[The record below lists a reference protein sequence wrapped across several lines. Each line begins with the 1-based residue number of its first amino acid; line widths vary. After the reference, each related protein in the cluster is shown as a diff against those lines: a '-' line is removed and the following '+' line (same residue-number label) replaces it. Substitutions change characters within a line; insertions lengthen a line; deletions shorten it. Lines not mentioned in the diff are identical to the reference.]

1 MNRNSGRSAL
11 GVLSLLCIF
20 LLAACGSSTPVLR
33 YITIS
38 PAGSTIATG
47 TSIQYTAT
55 GYYSNGAITQGITV
69 SWSSSTSTVATING
83 SSGVAT
89 GVAPGT
95 TTITATALGITSTTT
110 TLTVAGLTSIA
121 VTPTTQT
128 ISVTTT
134 QQYDAV
140 ATYTT
145 SGGTTGTED
154 VTAQVT
160 WNSSNTSVATFSTST
175 PGLAT
180 GVAAGTTVVTATLGT
195 VTSNTAS
202 LTVTAAVSLVVG
214 PSTPPTIAVGNTT
227 ALTVQEQWADMSL
240 HPPSGTVTWSSSA
253 TNQANVVGTGTGT
266 AQVAGFAA
274 GAPTIT
280 ATEGTL
286 TGTITVTVVTGST
299 HYAYITG
306 VNDNTIYSYTV
317 TAGTAPYLASLATT
331 TQTSAT
337 ETFLNPDGQY
347 LYELDQTAA
356 GVTHIS
362 VYSVT
367 PATGA
372 IAPTTGV
379 TQAQTAGAGGA
390 NWGAVDPYG
399 RFVYVSDDGS
409 GTATPTAGG
418 IWGFTVNQST
428 GALTPIT
435 AVTGYTTNVNGPES
449 MVIDH
454 TGSFLYIINYGT
466 TFPATTA
473 GTISA
478 YSIDASTGNLT
489 PLSTATY
496 PTGVGPLYST
506 IDPTGT
512 YLYVPNNID
521 NTVTAYSIGS
531 SGALTSLGAAR
542 AVPGASSGG
551 IENVAVSPNGN
562 YLYVLD
568 FGASGGNGQVFGFTL
583 AAGVPSTTL
592 ISGTP
597 VPTGAFPSGMAID
610 PTGVLLAVDNAG
622 DGTTASTISLFT
634 IGSSG
639 GLTSQTAAASGISP
653 RFIVFYDAP

>member
-1 MNRNSGRSAL
+1 MNSNSGRSAL

-128 ISVTTT
+128 ISVTAT

-160 WNSSNTSVATFSTST
+160 WNSSNTSVATFSTTT

-180 GVAAGTTVVTATLGT
+180 GVAAGTTSVTATLGT
-195 VTSNTAS
+195 VTSNTAT

-317 TAGTAPYLASLATT
+317 TAATAPYLASLATT

-337 ETFLNPDGQY
+337 QTFLNPDGQY

-372 IAPTTGV
+372 IALATGV
-379 TQAQTAGAGGA
+379 TQAQTAGAGGS
-390 NWGAVDPYG
+390 NWGTVDPYG

-435 AVTGYTTNVNGPES
+435 AVTGYTTNVNSPES

-454 TGSFLYIINYGT
+454 TGSFLYAINYGT
-466 TFPATTA
+466 GTTA

-478 YSIDASTGNLT
+478 YSIDPSTGNLT

-512 YLYVPNNID
+512 YLYVPNSLD
-521 NTVTAYSIGS
+521 NTVTGYSIGA
-531 SGALTSLGAAR
+531 SGALTSLGSAR
-542 AVPGASSGG
+542 AVTGATSV
-551 IENVAVSPNGN
+551 ENVAVSPNGN

-568 FGASGGNGQVFGFTL
+568 FGTATNGQVFGFTL

-597 VPTGAFPSGMAID
+597 IPTGQSPAGMAID
-610 PTGVLLAVDNAG
+610 PTGALLAVDNAG
-622 DGTTASTISLFT
+622 NLTSASTISLFT

-639 GLTSQTAAASGISP
+639 GLTSQTAAASGINP

>member
-1 MNRNSGRSAL
+1 MNRNFGRSAL
-11 GVLSLLCIF
+11 GVLSLLCMF

-38 PAGSTIATG
+38 PAGSTIATN
-47 TSIQYTAT
+47 TTIQYTAT
-55 GYYSNGAITQGITV
+55 GYYSNGTITQGITV
-69 SWSSSTSTVATING
+69 SWTSSAPTVATING

-89 GVAPGT
+89 AVAPGT
-95 TTITATALGITSTTT
+95 TTITATALGITSATT
-110 TLTVAGLTSIA
+110 TLTVAALTSIK

-128 ISVTTT
+128 ISVAAT

-140 ATYTT
+140 GTYTT
-145 SGGTTGTED
+145 SGGTAGTED

-160 WNSSNTSVATFSTST
+160 WNSSNTSVATFSATT

-180 GVAAGTTVVTATLGT
+180 GVAGGTTVVTATLGT

-202 LTVTAAVSLVVG
+202 LTVTAGVSLVVG

-227 ALTVQEQWADMSL
+227 MLTVQEQWADKSL
-240 HPPSGTVTWSSSA
+240 HPPSAPVTWSSSA
-253 TNQANVVGTGTGT
+253 ANQANVVGTGTGT

-299 HYAYITG
+299 HYAYLTG

-317 TAGTAPYLASLATT
+317 TAGTAPYLTSLATT
-331 TQTSAT
+331 SQASATQT
-337 ETFLNPDGQY
+337 FLHPDGQY
-347 LYELDQTAA
+347 LYELDQSAA
-356 GVTHIS
+356 ATTHIS
-362 VYSVT
+362 IYGVT
-367 PATGA
+367 ATTGA
-372 IAPTTGV
+372 IALATGV
-379 TQAQTAGAGGA
+379 TQSQIAGAGGL
-390 NWGAVDPYG
+390 NWSAVDPYG

-409 GTATPTAGG
+409 FNSTVGG

-428 GALTPIT
+428 GALTPIA

-449 MVIDH
+449 LVIDH
-454 TGSFLYIINYGT
+454 TGSFLYVINYGT
-466 TFPATTA
+466 AFPATAA

-478 YSIDASTGNLT
+478 YSIDPSTGNLT

-496 PTGVGPLYST
+496 PTGIGPLIAT

-512 YLYVPNNID
+512 YLYVPNSVD
-521 NTVTAYSIGS
+521 NTVTGYSIGAG
-531 SGALTSLGAAR
+531 GALTSLGAAR
-542 AVPGASSGG
+542 AVPGAASIG
-551 IENVAVSPNGN
+551 NVAVSPNGN

-568 FGASGGNGQVFGFTL
+568 EGSTSNGQVFGFTL
-583 AAGVPSTTL
+583 AAGVPSTAL

-597 VPTGAFPSGMAID
+597 IATGVFPGGMAID

-622 DGTTASTISLFT
+622 NSPSPSTISLFT

-639 GLTSQTAAASGISP
+639 GLTSQPAVATGVNP

>member
-11 GVLSLLCIF
+11 GVLSLLCIL

-128 ISVTTT
+128 ISVTAT

-160 WNSSNTSVATFSTST
+160 WNSSNTSVATFSTTT

-180 GVAAGTTVVTATLGT
+180 GVAAGTTSVTATLGT
-195 VTSNTAS
+195 VTSNTAT

-317 TAGTAPYLASLATT
+317 TAATAPYLASLATT

-337 ETFLNPDGQY
+337 QTFLNPDGQY

-372 IAPTTGV
+372 IALATGV
-379 TQAQTAGAGGA
+379 TQAQTAGAGGS
-390 NWGAVDPYG
+390 NWGTVDPYG

-435 AVTGYTTNVNGPES
+435 AVTGYTTNVNSPES

-454 TGSFLYIINYGT
+454 TGSFLYAINYGT
-466 TFPATTA
+466 GTIA

-478 YSIDASTGNLT
+478 YSIDPSTGNLT

-512 YLYVPNNID
+512 YLYVPNSLD
-521 NTVTAYSIGS
+521 NTVTGYSIGA
-531 SGALTSLGAAR
+531 SGALTSLGSAR
-542 AVPGASSGG
+542 AVTGATSV
-551 IENVAVSPNGN
+551 ENVAVSPNGN

-568 FGASGGNGQVFGFTL
+568 FGTATNGQVFGFTL

-597 VPTGAFPSGMAID
+597 IPTGQSPAGMAID
-610 PTGVLLAVDNAG
+610 PTGALLAVDNAG
-622 DGTTASTISLFT
+622 NLTSASTISLFT

-639 GLTSQTAAASGISP
+639 GLTSQTAAASGINP

>member
-1 MNRNSGRSAL
+1 MNSNSGRSAL

-128 ISVTTT
+128 ISVTAT

-160 WNSSNTSVATFSTST
+160 WNSSNTSVATFSTTT

-180 GVAAGTTVVTATLGT
+180 GVAAGTTSVTATLGT
-195 VTSNTAS
+195 VTSNTAT

-317 TAGTAPYLASLATT
+317 TAATAPYLASLATT

-337 ETFLNPDGQY
+337 QTFLNPDGQY

-372 IAPTTGV
+372 IALATGV
-379 TQAQTAGAGGA
+379 TQAQTAGAGGS
-390 NWGAVDPYG
+390 NWGTVDPYG

-435 AVTGYTTNVNGPES
+435 AVTGYTTNVNSPES

-454 TGSFLYIINYGT
+454 TGSFLYAINYGT
-466 TFPATTA
+466 GTTA

-478 YSIDASTGNLT
+478 YSIDPSTGNLT

-512 YLYVPNNID
+512 YLYVPNSLD
-521 NTVTAYSIGS
+521 NTVTGYSIGV
-531 SGALTSLGAAR
+531 SGALTSLGSAR
-542 AVPGASSGG
+542 AVTGATSV
-551 IENVAVSPNGN
+551 ENVAVSPNGN

-568 FGASGGNGQVFGFTL
+568 FGTATNGQVFGFTL

-597 VPTGAFPSGMAID
+597 IPTGQSPAGMAID
-610 PTGVLLAVDNAG
+610 PTGALLAVDNAG
-622 DGTTASTISLFT
+622 NLTSASTISLFT

-639 GLTSQTAAASGISP
+639 GLTSQTAAASGINP

>member
-11 GVLSLLCIF
+11 GVLSLLCIL

-128 ISVTTT
+128 ISVTAT

-160 WNSSNTSVATFSTST
+160 WNSSNTSVATFSTTT

-180 GVAAGTTVVTATLGT
+180 GVAAGTTSVTATLGT
-195 VTSNTAS
+195 VTSNTAT

-317 TAGTAPYLASLATT
+317 TAATAPYLASLATT

-337 ETFLNPDGQY
+337 QTFLNPDGQY

-372 IAPTTGV
+372 IALATGV
-379 TQAQTAGAGGA
+379 TQAQTAGAGGS
-390 NWGAVDPYG
+390 NWGTVDPYG

-435 AVTGYTTNVNGPES
+435 AVTGYTTNVNSPES

-454 TGSFLYIINYGT
+454 TGSFLYAINYGT
-466 TFPATTA
+466 GTTA

-478 YSIDASTGNLT
+478 YSIDPSTGNLT

-512 YLYVPNNID
+512 YLYVPNSLD
-521 NTVTAYSIGS
+521 NTVTGYSIGA
-531 SGALTSLGAAR
+531 SGALTSLGSAR
-542 AVPGASSGG
+542 AVTGATSV
-551 IENVAVSPNGN
+551 ENVAVSPNGN

-568 FGASGGNGQVFGFTL
+568 FGTATNGQVFGFTL

-597 VPTGAFPSGMAID
+597 IPTGQSPAGMAID
-610 PTGVLLAVDNAG
+610 PTGALLAVDNAG
-622 DGTTASTISLFT
+622 NLTSASTISLFT

-639 GLTSQTAAASGISP
+639 GLTSQTAAASGINP

>member
-1 MNRNSGRSAL
+1 MNSNSGRSAL

-128 ISVTTT
+128 ISVTAT

-160 WNSSNTSVATFSTST
+160 WNSSNTSVATFSTTT

-180 GVAAGTTVVTATLGT
+180 GVAAGTTSVTATLGT
-195 VTSNTAS
+195 VTSNTAT

-317 TAGTAPYLASLATT
+317 TAATAPYLASLATT

-337 ETFLNPDGQY
+337 QTFLNPDGQY

-372 IAPTTGV
+372 IALATGV
-379 TQAQTAGAGGA
+379 TQAQTAGAGGS
-390 NWGAVDPYG
+390 NWGTVDPYG

-435 AVTGYTTNVNGPES
+435 AVTGYTTNVNSPES

-454 TGSFLYIINYGT
+454 TGSFLYAINYGT
-466 TFPATTA
+466 GTIA

-478 YSIDASTGNLT
+478 YSIDPSTGNLT

-512 YLYVPNNID
+512 YLYVPNSLD
-521 NTVTAYSIGS
+521 NTVTGYSIGA
-531 SGALTSLGAAR
+531 SGALTSLGSAR
-542 AVPGASSGG
+542 AVTGATSV
-551 IENVAVSPNGN
+551 ENVAVSPNGN

-568 FGASGGNGQVFGFTL
+568 FGTATNGQVFGFTL

-597 VPTGAFPSGMAID
+597 IPTGQSPAGMAID
-610 PTGVLLAVDNAG
+610 PTGALLAVDNAG
-622 DGTTASTISLFT
+622 NLTSASTISLFT

-639 GLTSQTAAASGISP
+639 GLTSQTAAASGINP